1 MSARSMGSQ
10 IQLVFQVKF
19 PTFTPDQFNQ
29 ALKAKDFLLTPSQ
42 AISPQGQPVQVQ
54 MFSKGNLLVFFV
66 PSPQNPPQFQIVFQ
80 ALNTVSLAY
89 APSGGVLLQDIMDIL
104 KGLNIVEDVVSL
116 ITFNCNTR
124 APATIDPMKGL
135 TTGVK
140 PELLEKITKAL
151 GYDLNVTSLRLG
163 TVFPLR
169 EGIQLTVEPLGSD
182 PTKEFYVN
190 VIFQTRDMK
199 EFDKFIKKFGED
211 IIENII
217 GAMVNV

>member
-1 MSARSMGSQ
+1 
-10 IQLVFQVKF
+10 
-19 PTFTPDQFNQ
+19 
-29 ALKAKDFLLTPSQ
+29 
-42 AISPQGQPVQVQ
+42 
-54 MFSKGNLLVFFV
+54 
-66 PSPQNPPQFQIVFQ
+66 
-80 ALNTVSLAY
+80 
-89 APSGGVLLQDIMDIL
+89 
-104 KGLNIVEDVVSL
+104 
-116 ITFNCNTR
+116 
-124 APATIDPMKGL
+124 MKGL